1 MNFFFITDDPDIAQF
16 ACLQGVD
23 WIMVDLEILGKAE
36 RQGHLDT
43 VQSAHNLKDVIR
55 IRPVVPHGSLVVR
68 TNPLNASSPAE
79 VEDIV
84 RAGADMVMLPY
95 YHDYDEAAEF
105 VRIVDDRVPVI
116 LLAETRGAMHSLK
129 DCCSIPNVTRVHIG
143 LNDLSLELGRR
154 FMFEL
159 LIDGTV
165 SSMAANLRS
174 AGMPFGIGG
183 IARVGEGLLP
193 AERILIEHARMGSDA
208 AILSRTFHRQVASVR
223 EMRATIDFAYEVSR
237 LREVYDNA
245 HLLPETTVAENSA
258 AIASAIRQITAE
270 MPDRRSVRSS

>member
-16 ACLQGVD
+16 ACLKGVD

-43 VQSAHNLKDVIR
+43 VQSAHSLKDIIR
-55 IRPVVPHGSLVVR
+55 IRPVVPDGSLVVR

-79 VEDIV
+79 VEEIV

-116 LLAETRGAMHSLK
+116 LLAETRGAMDSLK
-129 DCCSIPNVTRVHIG
+129 DCCSIPNVVRVHIG

-165 SSMAANLRS
+165 TSMAANLRS

-223 EMRATIDFAYEVSR
+223 EMRATIDFAYEVAR
-237 LREVYDNA
+237 LREVYDIA
-245 HLLPETTVAENSA
+245 HRLTETTVAENRA
-258 AIASAIRQITAE
+258 AIASVIRQITAE

>member
-1 MNFFFITDDPDIAQF
+1 
-16 ACLQGVD
+16 
-23 WIMVDLEILGKAE
+23 MVDLEILGKAE

-43 VQSAHNLKDVIR
+43 VQSAHGLEDIVR

-68 TNPLNASSPAE
+68 TNPVNISSPTE
-79 VEDIV
+79 VEDII
-84 RAGADMVMLPY
+84 RAGADMLMLPY

-105 VRIVDDRVPVI
+105 ARIVDGRVPVI
-116 LLAETRGAMHSLK
+116 LLAETRGAMNSLNA
-129 DCCSIPNVTRVHIG
+129 CCSIPNVARVHIG
-143 LNDLSLELGRR
+143 LNDLSLDLGRH

-208 AILSRTFHRQVASVR
+208 AILSRTFHRKVTSVC

-237 LREVYDNA
+237 LREVYDSANR
-245 HLLPETTVAENSA
+245 LSEITVAENSA
-258 AIASAIRQITAE
+258 AIASLVRQITAKMSE
-270 MPDRRSVRSS
+270 RGPLRSSIK